1 MKRYQVSVARELIGL
16 IEGGHPFIVVS
27 MPTGSGKTFVEML
40 SAYYAI
46 NRGYGRVLVLEP
58 TRFLCDQMFRR
69 LWFRVFGGIVGV
81 DYEGRCDDFLDLRKR
96 IVIATPMTSGK
107 CAMEG
112 AFDFVVV
119 DEVHHAFGDKRY
131 AEVLRSLKPKVVVG
145 FTALL
150 PSDRLSS
157 GLELVELLGGFKLL
171 HYDFKKLKEVDPEF
185 EPPRAIVDIFDSELS
200 GRELEV
206 YDKLLRGG
214 IAGDTHAAKFLER
227 TLVSHGVRA
236 FCESYQRLLESGG
249 VAEDISASL
258 LCGEQGYSHKARVA
272 FEILESYNVGQQHD
286 RLVLVY
292 TGRVQ
297 TALELG
303 DVLKQRGLKV
313 EVLTG
318 GVSRD
323 ERLKLQERLRNRE
336 IAALV
341 STRVGEEGIDIP
353 EAWLL
358 VMSDVTRNPLR
369 FYQRIGRLIR
379 VGSPDKIKHL
389 VLILTPGTFEYD
401 SLEEVLWRLHE
412 EGVDVS
418 YIIANIDVITG
429 KTTVDHVVKAV
440 KFIQEQA
447 PIPPSIPFLLRGRES
462 IPNIVDMIRELVGLE
477 EVRGIL
483 DNTVKQWGI
492 TLEDIQPEDLIFV
505 VLTSIFNV
513 GELKRKVLRHVDTLV
528 KTRSTFS
535 KIVNKAIR
543 KGRLAHVYDVDAM
556 ADIIA
561 YELSRLHR
569 VCSER
574 FCENMFFRM
583 DSKPILRLVTRV
595 FTMDKLDQVL
605 EETRRSAEA
614 TKEEL
619 RVIAEEKG
627 LKYDKD
633 LSYSIRCP
641 EWNWNRQQKALI
653 CQAYVHLNLKEHSIH
668 LSPFQVNYYDID
680 LEALGEAGE
689 KVIELFELNLE
700 VALQKAILKFMESLI
715 SNG

>member
-1 MKRYQVSVARELIGL
+1 LSEAFHDRPGGLVTLKRYQVSVARELIGL

-46 NRGYGRVLVLEP
+46 NRRYGRVLVLEP

-69 LWFRVFGGIVGV
+69 LWFRVFGDIVGV

-157 GLELVELLGGFKLL
+157 SLGLVELLGGFKLL

-214 IAGDTHAAKFLER
+214 IAGDTRMVKFLER
-227 TLVSHGVRA
+227 TLVSHGIRA
-236 FCESYQRLLESGG
+236 FCESYQRLLESGK

-336 IAALV
+336 ITALV

-358 VMSDVTRNPLR
+358 VMSDVTRDPLR
-369 FYQRIGRLIR
+369 FYQRVGRLIR

-389 VLILTPGTFEYD
+389 VLTLTPGTFEYD
-401 SLEEVLWRLHE
+401 SLEEALWRLYE

-418 YIIANIDVITG
+418 YIIANIDVTG
-429 KTTVDHVVKAV
+429 KTTVDHVVKIV
-440 KFIQEQA
+440 EFLQEQA
-447 PIPPSIPFLLRGRES
+447 PIPPSIPFLLRGREN
-462 IPNIVDMIRELVGLE
+462 IPNITDMIRELVELE
-477 EVRGIL
+477 EVRRIL

-492 TLEDIQPEDLIFV
+492 TLKDIQPEDLIFV

-535 KIVNKAIR
+535 KIVNEAIR
-543 KGRLAHVYDVDAM
+543 KGKLAHVYDVDAM

-574 FCENMFFRM
+574 FCKNMFFRM

-605 EETRRSAEA
+605 EEMRRSAEA

-627 LKYDKD
+627 LKHDKD

-641 EWNWNRQQKALI
+641 EWNWNRRQKALI

-668 LSPFQVNYYDID
+668 LSPF
-680 LEALGEAGE
+680 
-689 KVIELFELNLE
+689 
-700 VALQKAILKFMESLI
+700 
-715 SNG
+715 